1 MCNNHVEF
9 TTLPNPLPTR
19 RTAVRTTKNKDRKH
33 AHTKCKIEKK
43 KRKRKKKKSPQVQD
57 GQCMY
62 ECKIIILYCLFIKSI
77 YIQM

>member
-43 KRKRKKKKSPQVQD
+43 KEKGKRKRVHKYRMGNV
-57 GQCMY
+57 CMNVR
-62 ECKIIILYCLFIKSI
+62 L
-77 YIQM
+77 